1 MRKRRTQA
9 VTPAWAVE
17 FHEDSDAGC
26 PVRDFL
32 DALDRPRRAKIM
44 AVIGLLAER
53 GPTLPFPY
61 SSQVRGKVREL
72 RTHYGKEHYRVLY
85 FAAPDRVFV
94 LLHALRKS
102 SSEIPEGDMR
112 IAEGRMK
119 RYLEQRENG

>member
-61 SSQVRGKVREL
+61 SSQVKGKVREL
-72 RTHYGKEHYRVLY
+72 RE
-85 FAAPDRVFV
+85 
-94 LLHALRKS
+94 S
-102 SSEIPEGDMR
+102 SSEIPEGDVR

>member
-9 VTPAWAVE
+9 VTPAWGME
-17 FHEDSDAGC
+17 FHEDTAVGC
-26 PVRDFL
+26 PVQDFL

-72 RTHYGKEHYRVLY
+72 RAHYGNEHYRVLY
-85 FAAPDRVFV
+85 FPAPGRVFV

-102 SSEIPEGDMR
+102 SGEIPEGDVR

>member
-1 MRKRRTQA
+1 MDEGRTRA

-17 FHEDSDAGC
+17 FHEDSDADC

-32 DALDRPRRAKIM
+32 DALDRRRAKIV

-61 SSQVRGKVREL
+61 SSHVRGKVREL
-72 RTHYGKEHYRVLY
+72 RAHYGKERYRVLY
-85 FAAPDRVFV
+85 FAAPDGVFV

-102 SSEIPEGDMR
+102 SSEIPEGDVR

-119 RYLEQRENG
+119 RYLEQREGG